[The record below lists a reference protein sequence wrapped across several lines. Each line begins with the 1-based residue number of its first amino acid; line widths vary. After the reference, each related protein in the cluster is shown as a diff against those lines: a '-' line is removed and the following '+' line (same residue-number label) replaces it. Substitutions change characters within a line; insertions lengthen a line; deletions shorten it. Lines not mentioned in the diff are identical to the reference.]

1 MNSFS
6 KGLRN
11 LVIKVKTKEIDEIN
25 VKETLKE
32 FEIFLIRNNVSSVA
46 AREIIKRTK
55 VKVLGKRIT
64 RFSNM
69 EKLIEGPIKDSVLE
83 IVSSDYEIDI
93 VEILKS
99 KKKKGEIKPLVILFL
114 GINGTGK
121 TTSIAK
127 IANMVTKEKFRAVI
141 AAADTFRA
149 AAQEQIKEH
158 ADKLRIKC
166 IEGPYGGDPSAV
178 AYDAIAHATARGLNI
193 VLIDT
198 AGRMA
203 INNDL
208 IGEMQKIKRVSNP
221 DYTLLVVDALAGND
235 ATNQAKEFDEKV
247 GIDGTIINKLDADE
261 RSGTA
266 LSVTFSTKG
275 KPIAYVG
282 IGQKYKDI
290 DKFDPKKFVETIFDI
305 GWLIRKDEIID
316 WKNR

>member
-6 KGLRN
+6 KGLKN
-11 LVIKVKTKEIDEIN
+11 LALKVKTKEIDEKN
-25 VKETLKE
+25 VKDTLKE
-32 FEIFLIRNNVSSVA
+32 FEIFLIRNNVSSLA
-46 AREIIKRTK
+46 AKEIIKRTK
-55 VKVLGKRIT
+55 EKVLGQRIA
-64 RFSNM
+64 RFSSM

-83 IVSSDYEIDI
+83 IISSDREIDI
-93 VEILKS
+93 IEILRT
-99 KKKKGEIKPLVILFL
+99 KKNNGEKEPLIILFL

-121 TTSIAK
+121 TTSVAK
-127 IANMVTKEKFRAVI
+127 IANMVMKENFRPVI

-178 AYDAIAHATARGLNI
+178 AFDAIAHARARGLNI

-208 IGEMQKIKRVSNP
+208 IGEMQKIKRVTKP
-221 DYTLLVVDALAGND
+221 HYTLLVVDALAGND
-235 ATNQAKEFDEKV
+235 ANNQAKEFDEKV

-261 RSGTA
+261 KSGTA
-266 LSVTFSTKG
+266 LSVTFATKG
-275 KPIAYVG
+275 KPIVYVG

-290 DKFDPKKFVETIFDI
+290 EKFDPKRFIERIFN
-305 GWLIRKDEIID
+305 L
-316 WKNR
+316 N